1 MMTSPHSTCGLC
13 CAGSVSYRVP
23 NISNCTQP
31 SAEQTREMTVV
42 NIVIANVISVSRRRV
57 EGEDEATCLC

>member
-1 MMTSPHSTCGLC
+1 M
-13 CAGSVSYRVP
+13 P

-42 NIVIANVISVSRRRV
+42 NIVIANVISVSRCRV